1 MSCGSLRTLLRF
13 IMRIPQRNTKR
24 PANTQLAGSAHW
36 YDLPTATLQAWVDEW
51 RTTHPKH
58 TPAVLRVKAVCGYLC
73 SRQRWRAELQDNTIQ
88 ETEQQ
93 IADGL
98 SISLGSVCDVI
109 AFLDWLGV
117 LPTLRAGGQHVAT
130 TRQLLR
136 PEFSLRWGN
145 PVTKETERNG
155 IQAERN
161 GETHRSQRA
170 QPHYSKSPSDQ
181 VPTPPLKRAGAVV
194 KKQQVRDKPAH
205 STSAVSAACREC
217 YDTGYAHEFA
227 FGSGSAPTT
236 NPCSKGCA
244 IPEDEFAGM
253 SEQELQELEQ
263 TARDEAR
270 AARNKLAE
278 KQDNPARWLVR

>member
-1 MSCGSLRTLLRF
+1 MSCGFLRTLLRF

-36 YDLPTATLQAWVDEW
+36 YDLPTATLQAWLDEW
-51 RTTHPKH
+51 RVEHPKH
-58 TPAVLRVKAVCGYLC
+58 TPAIERVSAVCGYLC
-73 SRQRWRAELQDNTIQ
+73 SRQQWRAELQDRTIQ
-88 ETEQQ
+88 ETGEQ
-93 IADGL
+93 IAN
-98 SISLGSVCDVI
+98 SVKFSLGSVCDVI

-117 LPTLRAGGQHVAT
+117 LPTLRAGGQGVAT
-130 TRQLLR
+130 TRQLLK

-145 PVTKETERNG
+145 PVPKETKRNG

-194 KKQQVRDKPAH
+194 EKQQVRDKPAH

-227 FGSGSAPTT
+227 FGSGSTKTT

-253 SEQELQELEQ
+253 SEQEIQAATQAAL
-263 TARDEAR
+263 DEAR

-278 KQDNPARWLVR
+278 KHDNPAKWLVR

>member
-1 MSCGSLRTLLRF
+1 MT
-13 IMRIPQRNTKR
+13 IPQRNTKR
-24 PANTQLAGSAHW
+24 PATTQLAGSAHW
-36 YDLPTATLQAWVDEW
+36 YDLPTATLQAWLDDW

-58 TPAVLRVKAVCGYLC
+58 TPSVLRVVSVCAYLA
-73 SRQRWRAELQDNTIQ
+73 SRQRPREGFQDRIIQ

-93 IADGL
+93 IANGVKF
-98 SISLGSVCDVI
+98 SLGSVADVI

-117 LPTLRAGGQHVAT
+117 LPTIRAGGQGVAT

-136 PEFSLRWGN
+136 PEFALQRAN
-145 PVTKETERNG
+145 PVPMETERNG
-155 IQAERN
+155 TQAERN

-194 KKQQVRDKPAH
+194 KKQQDRDKPAH
-205 STSAVSAACREC
+205 STSAVSFACQEC
-217 YDTGYAHEFA
+217 HDTGYKQEHAA
-227 FGSGSAPTT
+227 GSGYTKTT

-253 SEQELQELEQ
+253 SEQEVHELEQ
-263 TARDEAR
+263 AARDEAR
-270 AARNKLAE
+270 AAINKLAE
-278 KQDNPARWLVR
+278 KHDNPARWLVR

>member
-1 MSCGSLRTLLRF
+1 
-13 IMRIPQRNTKR
+13 MRIPQRNTKR

-36 YDLPTATLQAWVDEW
+36 YDLPTATLQAWLDDW

-58 TPAVLRVKAVCGYLC
+58 TPSVLRVVSVCAYLA
-73 SRQRWRAELQDNTIQ
+73 SRQRPRDGFQDRIIQ
-88 ETEQQ
+88 ETEKQ
-93 IADGL
+93 IANGVKF
-98 SISLGSVCDVI
+98 SLGSVCDVI

-117 LPTLRAGGQHVAT
+117 LPTIRAGGQGVAT
-130 TRQLLR
+130 TRQLLK

-145 PVTKETERNG
+145 PVPNETERNG

-194 KKQQVRDKPAH
+194 EKQQVRDKPAH

-227 FGSGSAPTT
+227 FGSGSTKTT
-236 NPCSKGCA
+236 NPCPKGCA
-244 IPEDEFAGM
+244 IPDDEFAGM
-253 SEQELQELEQ
+253 SEQEIQDATQAAL
-263 TARDEAR
+263 DEAR
-270 AARNKLAE
+270 AARNKLDA

>member
-13 IMRIPQRNTKR
+13 IMTIPQRNAKR

-36 YDLPTATLQAWVDEW
+36 YALPTATLQAWLDEW

-58 TPAVLRVKAVCGYLC
+58 TPSVLRVKAVCGYFC
-73 SRQRWRAELQDNTIQ
+73 SRQQWRTELQDRTIQ

-117 LPTLRAGGQHVAT
+117 LPTLRAGGQGVPT

-136 PEFSLRWGN
+136 PEFSLQWGN
-145 PVTKETERNG
+145 PVPKETERNG
-155 IQAERN
+155 VQAERN

-181 VPTPPLKRAGAVV
+181 APTPPLKRAGAVV

-205 STSAVSAACREC
+205 STSATLFACQEC
-217 YDTGYAHEFA
+217 HDTGYKQEHAA
-227 FGSGSAPTT
+227 GSGFTKTT

-244 IPEDEFAGM
+244 IPEDEYAGM
-253 SEQELQELEQ
+253 SEQERQELEQ
-263 TARDEAR
+263 AARDKAR
-270 AARNKLAE
+270 AEVNKIAE
-278 KQDNPARWLVR
+278 KKENPAKWQGR

>member
-13 IMRIPQRNTKR
+13 TMTIPQRNTKR

-51 RTTHPKH
+51 RTTQPKH
-58 TPAVLRVKAVCGYLC
+58 TPAVERVSAVCGYLC
-73 SRQRWRAELQDNTIQ
+73 SRQQWRAELQDRTIQ
-88 ETEQQ
+88 ETVEQ
-93 IADGL
+93 IANAVKF
-98 SISLGSVCDVI
+98 SLGSVCDVI

-117 LPTLRAGGQHVAT
+117 LPTLRAGGQGVAT
-130 TRQLLR
+130 TRQLLK

-145 PVTKETERNG
+145 PIPKETERNG

-205 STSAVSAACREC
+205 SSSAVSAACPEC
-217 YDTGYAHEFA
+217 DDTGYKQEHSVN
-227 FGSGSAPTT
+227 SGWTPTT
-236 NPCSKGCA
+236 NPCPKGCA
-244 IPEDEFAGM
+244 IPLDEYAGM
-253 SEQELQELEQ
+253 SEQQIQELEQ
-263 TARDEAR
+263 AARDEAR
-270 AARNKLAE
+270 AAVNKLAE
-278 KQDNPARWLVR
+278 KKQNPAKWLGR